1 MSTLQV
7 TLSRFLERLFEEGR
21 VAVSTPEP
29 IQADELQAAE
39 ETLAALEAIYR
50 LDLPGEP
57 PPLAMPAARWAAVSL
72 FHACQFVAF
81 RNAGEEMI
89 AAALGT
95 PVPAAAAASLHYSV
109 DLTFR
114 FLPDLMR
121 LARTDAENDPLL
133 GYLRQW
139 AVDWPLSSI
148 GIPDVTP
155 SSIEPIVSHPCLL
168 NIYRDRVIA
177 RLPGAWEPSRSP
189 TRTSGCPGDPRIEE
203 AIAQAM
209 GEEMTNLKSE
219 ISNLKSQI

>member
-1 MSTLQV
+1 MQV
-7 TLSRFLERLFEEGR
+7 TLSQFLDRLFEEGR
-21 VAVSTPEP
+21 VAVSPPEP
-29 IQADELQAAE
+29 VQADELQAAE
-39 ETLAALEAIYR
+39 DTLAALEAVYR

-57 PPLAMPAARWAAVSL
+57 PPLAIAAARWAAVSL

-95 PVPAAAAASLHYSV
+95 PVPEAEATSLHYSV

-139 AVDWPLSSI
+139 AVDWPLSSV

-155 SSIEPIVSHPCLL
+155 SSIEPIVSHRCLL
-168 NIYRDRVIA
+168 NIYRDRIIA
-177 RLPGAWEPSRSP
+177 RLHSP
-189 TRTSGCPGDPRIEE
+189 WNTGFPGDPRIEE
-203 AIAQAM
+203 AVAQAV
-209 GEEMTNLKSE
+209 GEGNDKFE
-219 ISNLKSQI
+219 ISNLKAQI